1 MSKDIV
7 SEFIIGIKNAG
18 KADKKTVK
26 FPYSNL
32 RETLAEILKKEG
44 FLESVNKIGKVP
56 KKVLE
61 VGIAYKDKNTP
72 KIVDVKR
79 ISKLSKRIYLGSKD
93 ISKVKNGYG
102 RLILSTSK
110 GVMTGEEAR
119 KEKVG
124 GEALFKIW

>member
-26 FPYSNL
+26 FQYSNL
-32 RETLAEILKKEG
+32 KETLAELLKKEG
-44 FLESVNKIGKVP
+44 YLESVNKIGKAP

-61 VGIAYKDKNTP
+61 VGIAYKEKNTP
-72 KIVDVKR
+72 KIIDVKR
-79 ISKLSKRIYLGSKD
+79 ISKLSKRIYLGSND
-93 ISKVKNGYG
+93 IPKVKNGYG
-102 RLILSTSK
+102 KIILSTSQ
-110 GVMTGEEAR
+110 GVMTGDEAR
-119 KEKVG
+119 KAKIG